1 MRLLIASDSFEPKV
15 DGVAG
20 TSGVLARSLAARGH
34 QVTVVAP
41 DPGDTFAGGAQV
53 ARIPALPLPMYPEVR
68 LAYRMD
74 RLSRA
79 IRTADPEAAI
89 IMTAGPLGM
98 ASMAL
103 LPRKTQAVHVYTAD
117 IPSYLRAYRA
127 GFVTPVFDG
136 LLRWMARQSVVTL
149 CPTGF
154 VRDDL
159 AARGVMRLGI
169 WGRGVDTALF
179 HPDRRSI
186 EMRVRLTDGEPD
198 RPLVLYVGRLAREK
212 RLLDLLEA
220 TRSLRH
226 ARFAFVGDGP
236 QRADLERLF
245 PADRTV
251 FTGYL
256 RGEPLAAAFASA
268 DAFAFP
274 SDTDT
279 FAQVVLQAMASGVP
293 PVVVA
298 GTAPAEFVADE
309 VAGLHAP
316 ARSPG
321 GFAAVL
327 GRLLD
332 DPTLQQRLSLAAF
345 AAAQGHSWEAL
356 VDGIEALCCRATA
369 AASPAPVAML

>member
-1 MRLLIASDSFEPKV
+1 MRLLIASDLFEPKV

-20 TSGVLARSLAARGH
+20 TSGVVARSLAARGH

-41 DPGDTFAGGAQV
+41 DPGDRVAGGARV
-53 ARIPALPLPMYPEVR
+53 IRISAFPLPMYPEVR
-68 LAYRMD
+68 VAYRLD
-74 RLSRA
+74 QLARA
-79 IRTADPEAAI
+79 IQVAEPDAAI
-89 IMTAGPLGM
+89 VMTAGPVGV

-103 LPRKTQAVHVYTAD
+103 LPRKTRAVHIYTAD
-117 IPSYLRAYRA
+117 IPSYLRAYGV
-127 GFVTPVFDG
+127 GFITPLSDG
-136 LLRWMARQSVVTL
+136 LLRWIGRRAVATL

-159 AARGVMRLGI
+159 AARGVRRLGI

-179 HPDRRSI
+179 HPDRRSL
-186 EMRVRLTDGEPD
+186 EMRVRLSGGEPE

-220 TRSLRH
+220 TRVLRH

-274 SDTDT
+274 SDTDA

-293 PVVVA
+293 AVVVA
-298 GTAPAEFVADE
+298 GTAPAEFVTDE

-316 ARSPG
+316 ARSPR
-321 GFAAVL
+321 GFAAAL

-332 DPTLQQRLSLAAF
+332 DPALRQRLSLAAF
-345 AAAQGHSWEAL
+345 QAAQGQSWEAL
-356 VDGIEALCCRATA
+356 VDSLEAFCARPSSTPSPTPA
-369 AASPAPVAML
+369 AAL